1 MKNILLLAAAIV
13 LSVTSLQAQENDMKI
28 NRIYVFGGGGPAFA
42 DGGFGNLG
50 ISAVV
55 NKKWIASIGYLD
67 ANRNASAPADMNV
80 YTDELTTFIT
90 NLFTAGLAGTTDT
103 HPTAETKFTYVSF
116 GRYYP
121 TGRRVSFILDA
132 GVGLAKGQDFNYYQ
146 GPVSGKPGEEILY
159 RVSSNYTVTKTEST
173 AVGFM
178 ARAGMDWAFSGG
190 AGMGFDFF
198 YNLCTGGIS
207 DNVGLTFRLNLG
219 YMPRSG
225 KNALKQ

>member
-13 LSVTSLQAQENDMKI
+13 LSFTTLQAQNKETKI
-28 NRIYVFGGGGPAFA
+28 NRLYVFGGGGPAFFSGSA
-42 DGGFGNLG
+42 GTLG
-50 ISAVV
+50 LSAVV
-55 NKKWIASIGYLD
+55 KKKWIASVGYMS
-67 ANRNASAPADMNV
+67 ANRKASAPSDMNV
-80 YTDELTTFIT
+80 YTDELATFIA
-90 NLFTAGLAGTTDT
+90 NFFTAGLAGTSDT

-146 GPVSGKPGEEILY
+146 GIVSGKPGEEILY
-159 RVSSNYTVTKTEST
+159 RVSSNYTVTKSEST

-207 DNVGLTFRLNLG
+207 DNVGINFRLNIG
-219 YMPRSG
+219 YMPRNG
-225 KNALKQ
+225 KNALK

>member
-13 LSVTSLQAQENDMKI
+13 LSVTSLQAQESQAKV
-28 NRIYVFGGGGPAFA
+28 NRIYVYGGGGPALFS
-42 DGGFGNLG
+42 GLSGSLG
-50 ISAVV
+50 VSAVI

-67 ANRNASAPADMNV
+67 ASRNASAPSDANFNKSS
-80 YTDELTTFIT
+80 LTWIW
-90 NLFTAGLAGTTDT
+90 GPSVIDY
-103 HPTAETKFTYVSF
+103 HPTAETKFTYLSF

-121 TGRRVSFILDA
+121 ATKKVSYILD
-132 GVGLAKGQDFNYYQ
+132 GGIGLAKGQDFNYYEYNS
-146 GPVSGKPGEEILY
+146 PLKPGEVLIPGA
-159 RVSSNYTVTKTEST
+159 STNYTVTET
-173 AVGFM
+173 AKSSVGFI

-190 AGMGFDFF
+190 AGMGIDFF

-219 YMPRSG
+219 YMPRNG